1 MKIAIEGMDGVGKTT
16 LAKRLAKEYNF
27 EYIEKPLMDFFEID
41 NIDTKE
47 IYGSFCDK
55 LYQFNS
61 EIPKAWFFG
70 LGNVY
75 TFLKYKDKN
84 IIIDRHF
91 ASNYFWN
98 GTEETNC
105 IFKTMIDLIG
115 VPDLTI
121 VLNASIETRNNRLK
135 NRDTLDKDIYDPEK
149 QVLGSDK
156 MINFL
161 EDFHIPYVL
170 VDTEEKTKDEIFNEV
185 KLIIDRLQ
193 ENVEFKTL
201 QYGLSRVRKLEGEGK
216 NGNIKSSK

>member
-115 VPDLTI
+115 VPDLKI

-135 NRDTLDKDIYDPEK
+135 NRDALDKDIYDPEK

>member
-16 LAKRLAKEYNF
+16 LAKKLAQEYNF
-27 EYIEKPLMDFFEID
+27 KYIEKPLMDFFEID
-41 NIDTKE
+41 NLDTKA
-47 IYGSFCDK
+47 IYGQICDK

-75 TFLKYKDKN
+75 TFLKYKDEN

-105 IFKTMIDLIG
+105 IFKTMIDLVG

-121 VLNASIETRNNRLK
+121 VLYASIKTRNNRLK
-135 NRDTLDKDIYDPEK
+135 SRDALDRDIYDPEK

-161 EDFHIPYVL
+161 ENFHIPYVL
-170 VDTEEKTKDEIFNEV
+170 INTEGKTKEEVFNES
-185 KLIIDRLQ
+185 KLIIDGLQ
-193 ENVEFKTL
+193 LDKF
-201 QYGLSRVRKLEGEGK
+201 SRKRRR
-216 NGNIKSSK
+216 